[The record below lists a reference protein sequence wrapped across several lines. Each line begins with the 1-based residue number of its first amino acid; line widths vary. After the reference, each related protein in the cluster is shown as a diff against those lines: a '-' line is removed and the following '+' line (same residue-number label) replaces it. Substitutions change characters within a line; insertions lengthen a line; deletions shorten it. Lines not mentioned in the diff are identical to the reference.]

1 MVPLICIL
9 SLLVASETSSFVPST
24 SSAHRHEVKR
34 RTTTTSLL
42 HHVDGGD
49 NEEEEVFIRNSSPS
63 SRRIVAQGIVSSTL
77 ALVTTTLLSQTSPQ
91 ASNAITPEQASQS
104 YDIYAP
110 TYNELD
116 GGKAASALG
125 IDDARSSLLKL
136 ARGHVLEIGVGTGLN
151 LDSYSFGDGGV
162 TSLTLVDISEGM
174 LSQAK
179 LRIQQLGLLEKKVD
193 VNFVKAD
200 ATSELV
206 ELFGRSKFDTVVD
219 TFSLCVMGNE
229 GARKCLEEVTGVVKE
244 GKDGGQVLLIENTR
258 ATNPLLGYYQ
268 DLTASTAA
276 DVGGKGCLYNQNV
289 GEMIQQTN
297 GLKLVKEEAFAA
309 GLFRSFVCEKI

>member
-125 IDDARSSLLKL
+125 IDDARFSLLKL

-219 TFSLCVMGNE
+219 TFSLCVMGNA

-244 GKDGGQVLLIENTR
+244 GKDGGEE
-258 ATNPLLGYYQ
+258 LGY
-268 DLTASTAA
+268 
-276 DVGGKGCLYNQNV
+276 
-289 GEMIQQTN
+289 I
-297 GLKLVKEEAFAA
+297 
-309 GLFRSFVCEKI
+309 

>member
-244 GKDGGQVLLIENTR
+244 GKDGGEE
-258 ATNPLLGYYQ
+258 LGY
-268 DLTASTAA
+268 
-276 DVGGKGCLYNQNV
+276 
-289 GEMIQQTN
+289 I
-297 GLKLVKEEAFAA
+297 
-309 GLFRSFVCEKI
+309 